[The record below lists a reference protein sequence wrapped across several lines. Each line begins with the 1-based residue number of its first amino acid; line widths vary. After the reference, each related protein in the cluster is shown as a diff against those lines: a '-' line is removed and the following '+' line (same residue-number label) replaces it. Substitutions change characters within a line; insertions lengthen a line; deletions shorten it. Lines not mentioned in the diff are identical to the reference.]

1 MIDRPDWYLR
11 LGYLIHDV
19 SRLRRMMFDR
29 ELAPLGITRS
39 QWWVLAF
46 ISRKDGLPQ
55 TQLANELDV
64 GKVAL
69 GALIDRLETSGFV
82 VRQADPVDRR
92 VKRVYLTKQ
101 ARGFLEKLRKE
112 TDKFNA
118 QIVSGIQ
125 RSQLETTSDALLA
138 MKRNLLAM
146 SGETMSE
153 DSENADTTKPA
164 KRRKKSLWNSVR
176 SAPADL
182 RDGTGRSIHRRR
194 RWATACRSF
203 APMGKPDPTQ
213 HGRRT
218 IQIAMM
224 TIAAILLRGRCLAS
238 LALARYSAMTSSG
251 INDTTSQMPS
261 GTMIK
266 SSRYPRTGM
275 KSGMRSIGESAYPA
289 TAIARTLAYQGM
301 RGSRAAR

>member
-1 MIDRPDWYLR
+1 MVPSRPDLPRSALLFDGVAISERNVPMIDQPDWDLR

-112 TDKFNA
+112 TDKFSARIAN
-118 QIVSGIQ
+118 GIQ
-125 RSQLETTSDALLA
+125 RSQLEATSDALLA

-146 SGETMSE
+146 SGGTMLANK
-153 DSENADTTKPA
+153 DSVNGAEPT
-164 KRRKKSLWNSVR
+164 KRRKAR
-176 SAPADL
+176 P
-182 RDGTGRSIHRRR
+182 
-194 RWATACRSF
+194 
-203 APMGKPDPTQ
+203 PKP
-213 HGRRT
+213 
-218 IQIAMM
+218 
-224 TIAAILLRGRCLAS
+224 RGRAS
-238 LALARYSAMTSSG
+238 AH
-251 INDTTSQMPS
+251 
-261 GTMIK
+261 
-266 SSRYPRTGM
+266 
-275 KSGMRSIGESAYPA
+275 
-289 TAIARTLAYQGM
+289 
-301 RGSRAAR
+301 